1 MSLTAGP
8 VRPAISGVSVLPGPA
23 PTTPNDSSTLQS
35 RRRINLVTTPGLV
48 VGRTVLNG
56 AIPYALL
63 RRIAEDEASMPD
75 PVC

>member
-1 MSLTAGP
+1 M
-8 VRPAISGVSVLPGPA
+8 
-23 PTTPNDSSTLQS
+23 
-35 RRRINLVTTPGLV
+35 
-48 VGRTVLNG
+48 GRTVLNG